1 MINLIQFQGV
11 RFNLSGDWF
20 LTLLQQNGLL
30 DGDRNLGQIVY
41 ADDQFINQQSMQLNF
56 EDIGL
61 GDKLT
66 LYSNGQ
72 DVVQHFDDLL
82 KKQSL
87 IELPCQPVTLLLL
100 DIQMPIMNG
109 IQTMKLVKEKFAR
122 FNEELKLKQ
131 MTGKSLDDVVL
142 RPLICYL
149 SHYDK
154 ESMLAQM
161 TVEE

>member
-30 DGDRNLGQIVY
+30 DGDRNVGQIVY
-41 ADDQFINQQSMQLNF
+41 ADDQFINQQSMRLNF

-66 LYSNGQ
+66 MFSNGS

-82 KKQSL
+82 KKQSSV
-87 IELPCQPVTLLLL
+87 EMPFQPITMLLL
-100 DIQMPIMNG
+100 DIQMPIMTG
-109 IQTMKLVKEKFAR
+109 MQTMKLVKEKFER
-122 FNEELKLKQ
+122 CNKEIKLKQ
-131 MTGKSLDDVVL
+131 MTG
-142 RPLICYL
+142 
-149 SHYDK
+149 
-154 ESMLAQM
+154 
-161 TVEE
+161 